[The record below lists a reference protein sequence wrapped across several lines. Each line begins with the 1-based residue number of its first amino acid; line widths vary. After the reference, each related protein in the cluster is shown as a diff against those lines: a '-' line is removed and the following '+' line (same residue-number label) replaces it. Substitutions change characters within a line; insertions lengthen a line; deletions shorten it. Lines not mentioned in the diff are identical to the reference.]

1 MIVDLLLD
9 THVVIWQTISPKRLS
24 RQATELLLDESNI
37 WHLSL
42 ASVWEMQIK
51 LQLGKL
57 RLDIPLPE
65 MLRDLQNKNDLKFLF
80 ISLEH
85 IYSLENLPPIHRD
98 PFDRMLI
105 AQSIAEKMPIIS
117 IDSAFDGYD
126 VQRLW

>member
-1 MIVDLLLD
+1 MDLLLD
-9 THVVIWQTISPKRLS
+9 THVAIWQTISPVKLS
-24 RQATELLLDESNI
+24 RQSIELLLDESNI
-37 WHLSL
+37 WYLSL

-57 RLDIPLPE
+57 RLDISLPE

-105 AQSIAEKMPIIS
+105 AQSMAEKMPIIS

>member
-1 MIVDLLLD
+1 
-9 THVVIWQTISPKRLS
+9 
-24 RQATELLLDESNI
+24 
-37 WHLSL
+37 
-42 ASVWEMQIK
+42 MQIK

-57 RLDIPLPE
+57 RLDISLPE

-85 IYSLENLPPIHRD
+85 IYSLENLPPTHRD

-105 AQSIAEKMPIIS
+105 AQSMAEKMPIIS

>member
-1 MIVDLLLD
+1 MNLLLD
-9 THVVIWQTISPKRLS
+9 THVAIWQTISPQKLS
-24 RQATELLLDESNI
+24 EQVRELLLDESNI

-42 ASVWEMQIK
+42 ASIWEMQIK

-57 RLDIPLPE
+57 RLDMPLPE
-65 MLRDLQNKNDLKFLF
+65 MLRDLQVKNDLRFLF

-85 IYSLENLPPIHRD
+85 IYALENLPHIHRD

-105 AQSIAEKMPIIS
+105 AQAAAEKMPIIS
-117 IDSAFDGYD
+117 IDSAFNGYD

>member
-1 MIVDLLLD
+1 MDLLLD
-9 THVVIWQTISPKRLS
+9 THVLIWQTISPKRLS

-105 AQSIAEKMPIIS
+105 AQSMAEKMSIIS

>member
-1 MIVDLLLD
+1 VDLLLD
-9 THVVIWQTISPKRLS
+9 THVAIWQTISPVKLS
-24 RQATELLLDESNI
+24 RQAIELLLDESNI
-37 WHLSL
+37 WYLSL

-57 RLDIPLPE
+57 RLDISLPE

-85 IYSLENLPPIHRD
+85 IYTLENLPPIHRD

-105 AQSIAEKMPIIS
+105 AQSMAEKMPIIS
-117 IDSAFDGYD
+117 IDSAFNGYD